1 MLLRVYRK
9 FALTDEIDF
18 VRDNILSLLYT
29 NCVKIDTIWNLRIMQ
44 NLYAKKQAKS

>member
-29 NCVKIDTIWNLRIMQ
+29 NCGKIDNNLEVKNHAQ
-44 NLYAKKQAKS
+44 PLCKKAS